1 MDVHEHMRRICKFAH
16 WTMGARSAQTRPGL
30 NGPQGQFCS
39 RSLHCCSITMVT
51 YRLLFTR
58 IATRIIRSKPFRKFH
73 RFCLLVFAK
82 VYSSANSFPS
92 SNRLACVRSG
102 GVEEDKRMPWAKR
115 HRELQ
120 LNEVTFPPTHKS
132 SHAPRKRRKTI
143 VIMNVKCPRIMR

>member
-1 MDVHEHMRRICKFAH
+1 MQICTLDNGCAEC
-16 WTMGARSAQTRPGL
+16 ADPP
-30 NGPQGQFCS
+30 GPQWAS
-39 RSLHCCSITMVT
+39 RTILFKVFA
-51 YRLLFTR
+51 LLPALQWSHFALFSR
-58 IATRIIRSKPFRKFH
+58 VLLLKLFEIIHFGKFH

-82 VYSSANSFPS
+82 VYSSTNSFPS
-92 SNRLACVRSG
+92 SNRLACARSG

-143 VIMNVKCPRIMR
+143 AIMNVKCPRIMR

>member
-1 MDVHEHMRRICKFAH
+1 MRGVRRPARASMGLKDNFA
-16 WTMGARSAQTRPGL
+16 QGL
-30 NGPQGQFCS
+30 
-39 RSLHCCSITMVT
+39 RTVASITMVT

-58 IATRIIRSKPFRKFH
+58 LATRLIRSNAFRKFH

-102 GVEEDKRMPWAKR
+102 GVEEDRRMPWAKR

-143 VIMNVKCPRIMR
+143 AIMNVKCPRIMR

>member
-1 MDVHEHMRRICKFAH
+1 MHTGQWVRGVRRPTRAS
-16 WTMGARSAQTRPGL
+16 MGLKDNFVQGL
-30 NGPQGQFCS
+30 
-39 RSLHCCSITMVT
+39 RTVASITMVT

-92 SNRLACVRSG
+92 SNRLACARSG

>member
-1 MDVHEHMRRICKFAH
+1 MHTGQWVRGVRRPARAS
-16 WTMGARSAQTRPGL
+16 MGLKDNFVQGL
-30 NGPQGQFCS
+30 
-39 RSLHCCSITMVT
+39 RTVASITMVT

-58 IATRIIRSKPFRKFH
+58 LAPKVIQSNPFRKFH

-82 VYSSANSFPS
+82 VYSSTNSFPS
-92 SNRLACVRSG
+92 SNRLACARSG
-102 GVEEDKRMPWAKR
+102 GVEEDRRMPWAKR

-143 VIMNVKCPRIMR
+143 AIMNVKCPRIMR

>member
-1 MDVHEHMRRICKFAH
+1 MHTGQWVRGVRRPTRAS
-16 WTMGARSAQTRPGL
+16 MGLKDNFVQGL
-30 NGPQGQFCS
+30 
-39 RSLHCCSITMVT
+39 RTVASITMVT
-51 YRLLFTR
+51 CRLLFTR
-58 IATRIIRSKPFRKFH
+58 LATKVILSNPFRKFH

-82 VYSSANSFPS
+82 VHSSANSFPS
-92 SNRLACVRSG
+92 SNRLACARSG